1 MYGDELDEGDEV
13 EASYLYLNVQRT
25 WEQSDRTFEVKY
37 NADNSMETL
46 APEYVRR
53 WKEPSLEDDS
63 EAEEE
68 DSLEGLGSS
77 HCQVCLISY

>member
-1 MYGDELDEGDEV
+1 M
-13 EASYLYLNVQRT
+13 QRT

-53 WKEPSLEDDS
+53 WKELSLVDDS

-68 DSLEGLGSS
+68 DSLERLRSS